1 MNRYLRVFTQKRML
15 STLLLGFSGGLPLA
29 LTGGTLQAWL
39 NDSKVD
45 VATIGMFALVGLPYA
60 MKFLWAPLMDLKP
73 LPFLG
78 LRRGWLAVT
87 QVGLFAATVALA
99 VTGPAAGMFLFSSL
113 AIVLAFMSASQDI
126 VIDAYRT
133 EIIEDESELG
143 AGASTYVTG
152 YRLAMV
158 VSGGVALIMADHLS
172 WAKVY
177 IAMAVINLIGL
188 ATVLLSP
195 EPKIKRAKRTLNLR
209 GSIVQPFLE
218 FFQRTGAMEILIFIM
233 VYKLSTLMATALTTK
248 FLMDLGYSKTLIGS
262 VTKVVGLIATIVG
275 TLSGGALMAK
285 FGLKKSLW
293 IFGIAQ
299 ASVGITFCVLSR
311 VAGPGSD
318 EVLLPLFH
326 VTPKDFYLTI
336 IIALDN
342 FMMGL
347 GTAALT
353 GFMMNFCSRQFTATQ
368 YALLT
373 SVMAVSRV
381 ILVAHAGTM
390 VQHMGWDLFFLST
403 IPLAIPGLALLYRF
417 DHWETNSGKAT
428 AKVPRFDLAL
438 MALFGVS
445 LVALSSD
452 PIFEA
457 LKMNT
462 AGAWATWAGAIG
474 VAVLVFVGLL
484 RPYVNFG
491 SVKLKTS

>member
-1 MNRYLRVFTQKRML
+1 MNQYLKVFTQKRML
-15 STLLLGFSGGLPLA
+15 TTLLLGFSGGLPLA
-29 LTGGTLQAWL
+29 LTGGTIQAWL
-39 NDSKVD
+39 TTSNVD
-45 VATIGMFALVGLPYA
+45 VATIGMFSLVGLPYA
-60 MKFLWAPLMDLKP
+60 MKFLWAPLMDLRA

-78 LRRGWLAVT
+78 LRRGWLALT
-87 QVGLFAATVALA
+87 QVGLFASTVALA
-99 VTGPAAGMFLFSSL
+99 MAGPQSGMFLFSLL
-113 AIVLAFMSASQDI
+113 AIILAFFSASQDI

-158 VSGGVALIMADHLS
+158 VSGGFALILAAHYS
-172 WAKVY
+172 WQFVY
-177 IAMAVINLIGL
+177 ITMACLNLVGL
-188 ATVLLSP
+188 ATVLASP
-195 EPKIKRAKRTLNLR
+195 EPKINRPKRQVNLR
-209 GSIVQPFLE
+209 ASVIQPFLE
-218 FFQRTGAMEILIFIM
+218 FFQRAGAMEILIFIM

-248 FLMDLGYSKTLIGS
+248 FLIDLGFSLEIIGS
-262 VTKVVGLIATIVG
+262 VTKVAGLAATIFG
-275 TLSGGALMAK
+275 TLCGGALMAK

-299 ASVGITFCVLSR
+299 ASVGITFCLLSR
-311 VAGPGSD
+311 LAGPGS
-318 EVLLPLFH
+318 EPAMKH
-326 VTPKDFYLTI
+326 FYLTVI
-336 IIALDN
+336 IMLDN

-353 GFMMNFCSRQFTATQ
+353 GFMMNFCSRQYTATQ

-390 VQHMGWDLFFLST
+390 VAHMGWDMFFLST
-403 IPLAIPGLALLYRF
+403 IPLALPGLLLLNRF
-417 DHWETNSGKAT
+417 DHWETISGKT
-428 AKVPRFDLAL
+428 TTKVPRFDLAL

-457 LKMNT
+457 LKLNQ
-462 AGAWATWAGAIG
+462 AGAWATWGGAIG
-474 VAVLVFVGLL
+474 VAILVFVGLL

-491 SVKLKTS
+491 TVKLKTN

>member
-1 MNRYLRVFTQKRML
+1 MMKSLRVFTQKRML
-15 STLLLGFSGGLPLA
+15 TTLLLGFSGGLPLA

-39 NDSKVD
+39 SVAKID

-60 MKFLWAPLMDLKP
+60 MKFLWAPLMDIKA

-87 QVGLFAATVALA
+87 QVGLFVSTVALA
-99 VTGPAAGMFLFSSL
+99 VAGPQSGMFLFSLL
-113 AIVLAFMSASQDI
+113 AIILAFFSASQDI

-133 EIIEDESELG
+133 EIITDETELG

-158 VSGGVALIMADHLS
+158 VSGGLALIMAAHFS
-172 WAKVY
+172 WAFVY
-177 IAMAVINLIGL
+177 ISMACINLVGL
-188 ATVLLSP
+188 ATVLASP
-195 EPKIKRAKRTLNLR
+195 EPKVARPKRHLGVRA
-209 GSIVQPFLE
+209 SVIQPFLE
-218 FFQRTGAMEILIFIM
+218 FFQRAGAMEILIFIM

-248 FLMDLGYSKTLIGS
+248 FLIDLGFSLEIIGS
-262 VTKVVGLIATIVG
+262 VTKVFGLIATIVG

-311 VAGPGSD
+311 VAGPGS
-318 EVLLPLFH
+318 ESALLPLLH
-326 VTPKDFYLTI
+326 ISARHFYLTVI
-336 IIALDN
+336 LMLDN
-342 FMMGL
+342 YMMGL

-368 YALLT
+368 YALLS

-390 VQHMGWDLFFLST
+390 VAHMGWDMFFLST
-403 IPLAIPGLALLYRF
+403 IPLALPGLLLLNRF
-417 DHWETNSGKAT
+417 DHWETNSGKT
-428 AKVPRFDLAL
+428 TTKVPRFDLAL
-438 MALFGVS
+438 MALFGIS

-457 LKMNT
+457 LKLNT

-474 VAVLVFVGLL
+474 VAILVMVGLL
-484 RPYVNFG
+484 RPYFNFG
-491 SVKLKTS
+491 TVKLK